1 MARNLYLPKNI
12 EEFTPEEENDIYQ
25 RFAKGYNE
33 LKDQPELQQLVE
45 AITSYRQ
52 MLKLFNI
59 TDDQVHLF

>member
-33 LKDQPELQQLVE
+33 LKDQPELQ
-45 AITSYRQ
+45 
-52 MLKLFNI
+52 
-59 TDDQVHLF
+59 